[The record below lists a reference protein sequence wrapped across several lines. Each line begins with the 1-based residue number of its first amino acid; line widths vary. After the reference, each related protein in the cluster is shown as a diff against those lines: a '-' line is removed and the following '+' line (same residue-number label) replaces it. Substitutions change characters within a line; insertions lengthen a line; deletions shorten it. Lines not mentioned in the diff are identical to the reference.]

1 MKLREN
7 RVREDVIPVLR
18 PVGGDEEI
26 ASIAESIRSG
36 WWGKGPKVSQFEKE
50 FAEMVGAKY
59 AIAITSN
66 TAGLDLLLKAKGI
79 TDCDVINPTMSF
91 MTTAMVPLW
100 NNCTSNIV
108 DVREDDLNIC
118 PEDVKR
124 NLKPNTKAVI
134 AVNYAGVPAP
144 IDEIREFYDGFIIE
158 DCAHSCY
165 TPGAGSKGDAAVW
178 SFQAVKTMPCGD
190 GGMITTD
197 DKELYEKL
205 VPMTWLGISSTYSRT
220 KKDGITG
227 RPGYSWDYDVSEI
240 GYKAY
245 MIDLTAAICLEQMK
259 KLDKH
264 LERRRHIQALYNVML
279 QQHIRTP
286 AWSETVQHYSARVP
300 AENRSHMI
308 DYLGKKKIHTGVHY
322 KPLHQHSI
330 FKDSRACPVADKEWL
345 KLITLPCHPAMT
357 DDDIDYVI
365 YWVREYFSEM
375 KHTYVTDDYIVHHGA
390 IVEERN

>member
-1 MKLREN
+1 MEIRDTML
-7 RVREDVIPVLR
+7 PVLR
-18 PVGGDEEI
+18 PLGGEEEVQALREVI
-26 ASIAESIRSG
+26 ESG
-36 WWGKGPKVSQFEKE
+36 WWGKGPKVAEFEEK

-59 AIAITSN
+59 AVAVTS
-66 TAGLDLLLKAKGI
+66 ASHGQDLVMKAKGFKGI
-79 TDCDVINPTMSF
+79 DVINPTMSF
-91 MTTAMVPLW
+91 IATATIPLW
-100 NNCTSNIV
+100 NDCTTNIV
-108 DVREDDLNIC
+108 DVREEDLNID
-118 PEDVKR
+118 PDDVKKRLKR
-124 NLKPNTKAVI
+124 NSDCLV
-134 AVNYAGVPAP
+134 AVNMAGIPAP
-144 IDEIREFYDGFIIE
+144 IDEIREFYDGLIIE
-158 DCAHSCY
+158 DTAHSCY
-165 TPGAGSKGDAAVW
+165 TEGAGKKGDVAVW

-190 GGMITTD
+190 GGMITTN

-227 RPGYSWDYDVSEI
+227 RPGYSWDYDVSEV

-300 AENRSHMI
+300 ADNRSHMI
-308 DYLGKKKIHTGVHY
+308 DYLGEKKIHTGVHY

-357 DDDIDYVI
+357 DEDIDYVI

-375 KHTYVTDDYIVHHGA
+375 KHTYVTDDYIVHHGV